1 MAIIIAQT
9 IGFRYP
15 MLHRDRNSQYALYLG
30 PRDFPPQAAGV
41 CSLRLVRQSDDTPR
55 PFGRDRTAMRRLAP
69 ATICGLQVMVAP
81 EFLYDMERALMPWS
95 GLLTGAFGIA
105 AISTFHRQAY
115 LRSEILSYLAGAGLL
130 APVLWWTLTERR
142 WIMVAFWV
150 VFVVFG
156 LVLAW
161 FWYRHGA
168 QWIDGIKTRL
178 TLRSNLTRTGLT
190 DVRYLDDVLP
200 TARSHSD
207 NTKYYKSDQFFM
219 GIGEDQRPIYWTGR
233 LPHLAVVGF
242 SGSGKGRKL
251 QDLAAQA
258 LLMGEAVIYLDPK
271 DDEWAPHAMYEAC
284 RAANSR
290 HFFLNLHP
298 TAPPQFNLLEG
309 LAAWE
314 CEELFIAGL
323 NLTDKGRGSDF
334 YAAKNR
340 AAAREAAQRV
350 ANEKLTLA
358 EVYSRLAKDPFW
370 QEEAPGFLDRLGE
383 LARIRAINGKA
394 GVGADGV
401 TLQRVIDEGWGLY
414 VVGSMTVPAVRR
426 IQQMIFVRI
435 QQIAMARDR
444 IDRTPRTICVIA
456 DETRY
461 HLSQPIVDGL
471 AASRDKGM
479 RVVLAFQSF
488 TDLRDCPAD
497 MDPESVMNTVMAN
510 TPAKLIY
517 KLDDPAT
524 AEWAAKK
531 SGTIL
536 IESESTEIERNVALA
551 EIMEG
556 KRTVREGED
565 YLISTNVLQN
575 MTTGWGVLFGDGLAK
590 LCHVSPY
597 LAKKRREAVT
607 PKATEE
613 PATAIPEV
621 TGEAH
626 RRGGDNFFA
635 LEE

>member
-1 MAIIIAQT
+1 
-9 IGFRYP
+9 
-15 MLHRDRNSQYALYLG
+15 
-30 PRDFPPQAAGV
+30 
-41 CSLRLVRQSDDTPR
+41 
-55 PFGRDRTAMRRLAP
+55 
-69 ATICGLQVMVAP
+69 MVAP
-81 EFLYDMERALMPWS
+81 DFIYNMERALMPWS
-95 GLLTGAFGIA
+95 GLLTGAFGIG
-105 AISTFHRQAY
+105 AISTFQRQAY
-115 LRSEILSYLAGAGLL
+115 LRSEILTYLAGSGIV
-130 APVLWWTLTERR
+130 APILWWTLTDRR
-142 WIMVAFWV
+142 WPVGAVWMVYF
-150 VFVVFG
+150 VFG

-161 FWYRHGA
+161 VWYRRAG
-168 QWIDGIKTRL
+168 QWFDGLKARL
-178 TLRSNLTRTGLT
+178 TLRSNLTRTSLT
-190 DVRYLDDVLP
+190 DVRRLDGILP
-200 TARSHSD
+200 QARANAD
-207 NTKYYKSDQFFM
+207 NAKFYKSDQFFI

-284 RAANSR
+284 KAANRR
-290 HFFLNLHP
+290 HCFLNLHP
-298 TAPPQFNLLEG
+298 TAPAQFNLLEG

-340 AAAREAAQRV
+340 AAAREAAGLV
-350 ANEKLTLA
+350 ASEQLTLA
-358 EVYSRLAKDPFW
+358 EVYSRLVNDPFW

-383 LARIRAINGKA
+383 LARIRAINGRSA
-394 GVGADGV
+394 VGGDGF
-401 TLQRVIDEGWGLY
+401 TLQRVIDDGWGMY

-444 IDRTPRTICVIA
+444 IDGTPRTICVIA

-461 HLSQPIVDGL
+461 HLSQPIIDGL

-524 AEWAAKK
+524 TEWAAKK

-536 IESESTEIERNVALA
+536 IESESKELERNVALA

-597 LAKKRREAVT
+597 LVEKRREAVT
-607 PKATEE
+607 PKVSAELTE
-613 PATAIPEV
+613 PTVQEV
-621 TGEAH
+621 TWGAH
-626 RRGGDNFFA
+626 RHDGDNFFA